1 MHTSHYRVMCV
12 VKGEIQH
19 ALWKG
24 CFISC
29 GFNAKKIKISSSY
42 FRGFRSADR
51 WIAIPITTH

>member
-1 MHTSHYRVMCV
+1 MHTGHYRVMRV

-29 GFNAKKIKISSSY
+29 GFNAKKNKDIIII
-42 FRGFRSADR
+42 F
-51 WIAIPITTH
+51 